1 MLDFSKIKTYPIK
14 ERKNLENVLNFSKL
28 DDSYAKIENPDI
40 DALASAAASAYKNKK
55 QVIVMCGGHV
65 VKTGQTPYIIDLM
78 KRGIITHVA
87 VNGAFSVHD
96 FEISLIGETSE
107 DVADALADGSFGM
120 AEETGRLM
128 NDAIKEGAAEGIGY
142 GKAIGRKIEQLSN
155 KYKDYS
161 VLWNACKLNIPATV
175 HVAIGTD
182 IIHQHPS
189 CDGSALGKAS
199 YDDFKIFTESISK
212 LEEGVCINIGCAVIM
227 PEVFLKALSISRN
240 LGCKTDKITT
250 ANLDQIDHYRPR
262 ENVVKRPTSLGGKGY
277 VIIGKHQRTIPTL
290 YHGVISR
297 LTQ

>member
-14 ERKNLENVLNFSKL
+14 ERKNLESILNFSKL
-28 DDSYAKIENPDI
+28 DDSYARIENPDI
-40 DALASAAASAYKNKK
+40 DALASAVVSSYKNKK
-55 QVIVMCGGHV
+55 QVIAMCGGHV
-65 VKTGQTPYIIDLM
+65 VKTGQTPYLIDLM
-78 KRGIITHVA
+78 KRGVITHVA

-96 FEISLIGETSE
+96 FEIALIGETSE
-107 DVADALADGSFGM
+107 DVANALSDGSFGM

-142 GKAIGRKIEQLSN
+142 GKAVGRKIDKLDCH
-155 KYKDYS
+155 YMDYS
-161 VLWNACKLNIPATV
+161 VLWNAYTLGIPATV
-175 HVAIGTD
+175 HAAIGTD

-189 CDGSALGKAS
+189 CDGAALGKAS
-199 YDDFKIFTESISK
+199 YDDFKIFTESVSK

-240 LGCKTDKITT
+240 LSCKTDKITT

-262 ENVVKRPTSLGGKGY
+262 ENVVNRPTSLGGKGY

-290 YHGVISR
+290 YHGVLKEI
-297 LTQ
+297 Q